1 MQAMEQDY
9 ESIFKELGKMA
20 SSFSRQ
26 GSVSE
31 EPVPET
37 KPVLE
42 LEPPKRAPICEIL
55 EMIDEDLDLEP
66 EIGDSNPRVPDAAEN
81 GLGPEAAQQPHQP
94 FAITISEPPQQQ
106 QQPQQQQEEEPEQ
119 QQQPKQGSNHV
130 AAKVS
135 N

>member
-1 MQAMEQDY
+1 MPLQVGHGLTAGLMLHH
-9 ESIFKELGKMA
+9 S
-20 SSFSRQ
+20 
-26 GSVSE
+26 
-31 EPVPET
+31 
-37 KPVLE
+37 
-42 LEPPKRAPICEIL
+42 
-55 EMIDEDLDLEP
+55 

-106 QQPQQQQEEEPEQ
+106 QQQEQQQEEEPEQ